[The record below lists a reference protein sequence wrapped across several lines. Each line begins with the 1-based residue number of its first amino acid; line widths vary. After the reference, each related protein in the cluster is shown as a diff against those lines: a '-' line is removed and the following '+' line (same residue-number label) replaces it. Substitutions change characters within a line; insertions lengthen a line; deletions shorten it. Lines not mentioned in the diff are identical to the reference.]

1 MAGQICL
8 LKMWSKIVQEEM
20 VSIVLQGP
28 TEIPQLWNVSKFFKT
43 TQAMTVFM

>member
-20 VSIVLQGP
+20 VSIVRP
-28 TEIPQLWNVSKFFKT
+28 TEIPQLWNISRFFKT
-43 TQAMTVFM
+43 SSQAVTVFM